1 MGLNLFVARNNKTLG
16 PFPEEQVRE
25 LYAKGKIQPQD
36 HLWAE
41 GFDSWKP
48 ASEYF
53 GKSGAAG
60 AADREGP
67 VVAAE
72 VPPAVSARIEDGAP
86 PSRKS
91 RKRSPE
97 IDVAGSL
104 YESEKRL
111 TLIAYIF
118 AGLFWFFLALAW
130 IVPAVALLFRS
141 GVLAALSFL
150 VVSLLPFAFM
160 VGFFFLSMFLSEL
173 FFRAKLYGESVLV
186 SKKQYPKLHSALRNA
201 SESLG
206 LGEPPLMFVVNS
218 SGSINALAVRFL
230 KNRYVILYGSLVDL
244 YLDKDSDADELRFII
259 GHELGHHAAGHCH
272 WFREMFLGPAKFI
285 PLLGLAL
292 SRAREFTADRLGF
305 LVAGGFEGS
314 ARGLA
319 SLAHGSRALNNIT
332 NTEAFEHQEAER
344 PGLVA
349 FMDQLFATHPRLS
362 LRVKTLREF
371 AEKD

>member
-1 MGLNLFVARNNKTLG
+1 MALNLFIARNNKTLG

-25 LYAKGKIQPQD
+25 LYAKGKIQAQD

-48 ASEYF
+48 AGEYF
-53 GKSGAAG
+53 GKAG
-60 AADREGP
+60 VAGGMDREIPPG
-67 VVAAE
+67 VAEA
-72 VPPAVSARIEDGAP
+72 PPAAAVVIEEEAP
-86 PSRKS
+86 PVRKS
-91 RKRSPE
+91 RKRASD

-104 YESEKRL
+104 YESEKNL
-111 TLIAYIF
+111 TVIAYIF
-118 AGLFWFFLALAW
+118 AGLFWFCLSLAW
-130 IVPAVALLFRS
+130 IVPAVAIFFRA
-141 GVLAALSFL
+141 GFLPAISFL
-150 VVSLLPFAFM
+150 AFSLLPFAFM
-160 VGFFFLSMFLSEL
+160 VGFFFLSMFFSEL
-173 FFRAKLYGESVLV
+173 FFRAKLYGEAVLV
-186 SKKQYPKLHSALRNA
+186 SKKQYPKLHSALKNA

-218 SGSINALAVRFL
+218 SGTINALAIRFL

-244 YLDKDSDADELRFII
+244 YLDGDSDAEELRFII

-272 WFREMFLGPAKFI
+272 WFREAFLGPAKFV

-314 ARGLA
+314 SRGLA

-349 FMDQLFATHPRLS
+349 FVDQLFATHPRLS

-371 AEKD
+371 ADKQ